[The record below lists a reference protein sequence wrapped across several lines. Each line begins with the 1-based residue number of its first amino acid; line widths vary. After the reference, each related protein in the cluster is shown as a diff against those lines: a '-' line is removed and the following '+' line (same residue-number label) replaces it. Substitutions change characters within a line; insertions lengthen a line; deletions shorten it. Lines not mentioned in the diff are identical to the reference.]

1 MKKRFIIILLFLI
14 IILLVVVVN
23 VNNMQAKNR
32 QIKKYNEDYEFYNKS
47 QLLGTELTSVI
58 NKAID
63 SNIKNNIKKD
73 DDGNF
78 KNNNQSSI
86 HIYVTFINN
95 GETYTMENLEK
106 RGLDK
111 FNHAFGGIYFRCNKV
126 TYHKLTG
133 KIVSMS
139 FESLQK

>member
-1 MKKRFIIILLFLI
+1 MKKRFIIVLIFLI
-14 IILLVVVVN
+14 IILLN
-23 VNNMQAKNR
+23 VFDNINNIQVKTR

-47 QLLGTELTSVI
+47 KLLGTDLTSVI

-73 DDGNF
+73 EDGNF
-78 KNNNQSSI
+78 KNNDESSI

-95 GETYTMENLEK
+95 GETYTMEDLEK

-111 FNHAFGGIYFRCNKV
+111 FSHAFGGIYFKCNKV
-126 TYHKLTG
+126 TYHKSTG
-133 KIVSMS
+133 KIESLS